1 MQVRVAVREKV
12 RLELTTFNLKRF
24 NFVHATNEF
33 AMTVVTRCADLDANQ
48 QVKNTAYSLRAIAY
62 ANPEEISMTT
72 LASDYQMMLSTWQQ
86 HTQAEFALKDAD
98 AALAT
103 MTANPHV
110 LFVPTG
116 TGGTGREAV
125 HDFYANHF
133 LPSIPRDFGL
143 ASVSQIFAQ
152 DHIVEEFVVSFTH
165 TLKMDWMLPGVPV
178 TGRKTEFPLVGVIRF
193 EQGKV
198 AGEHLY
204 WDQATVLSQLG
215 ILNGPVATAGAGAA
229 VKLLKRSTQRG

>member
-1 MQVRVAVREKV
+1 
-12 RLELTTFNLKRF
+12 
-24 NFVHATNEF
+24 
-33 AMTVVTRCADLDANQ
+33 
-48 QVKNTAYSLRAIAY
+48 
-62 ANPEEISMTT
+62 MTT
-72 LASDYQMMLSTWQQ
+72 LASDYQMMLSTWQE

-103 MTANPHV
+103 MTANPYV

-116 TGGTGREAV
+116 TGGTGRQAV
-125 HDFYANHF
+125 RDFYANHF
-133 LPSIPRDFGL
+133 LPSIPPDFGL

-165 TLKMDWMLPGVPV
+165 TVKMDWMLPGVPV

-193 EQGKV
+193 EKGKV

-215 ILNGPVATAGAGAA
+215 MLNSPVATAGAGAA

>member
-1 MQVRVAVREKV
+1 
-12 RLELTTFNLKRF
+12 
-24 NFVHATNEF
+24 
-33 AMTVVTRCADLDANQ
+33 
-48 QVKNTAYSLRAIAY
+48 
-62 ANPEEISMTT
+62 MTT
-72 LASDYQMMLSTWQQ
+72 LASSDYQMMLSTWQE

-103 MTANPHV
+103 MTENPYV
-110 LFVPTG
+110 LFIPTG
-116 TGGTGREAV
+116 TGGTGKEAV
-125 HDFYANHF
+125 RDFYANHF
-133 LPSIPRDFGL
+133 LPSIPPDFGL

-193 EQGKV
+193 EKGKV

-204 WDQATVLSQLG
+204 WDQATVLSQLR
-215 ILNGPVATAGAGAA
+215 ILNSPVATAGAGAA
-229 VKLLKRSTQRG
+229 VNLLKRST